1 MMPILTPD
9 MHDVIG
15 RAMLSFVATVNE
27 DGTPNLSPKA
37 SLCASNDALFFADI
51 ASPRTIENLRRNPAI
66 SINVVD
72 VFSRRGYRFN
82 GLARLLTDAD
92 PDRKRV
98 AEWVWR
104 TNGSEY
110 PVHHVV
116 RIDVHEAS
124 ALLSPAYRFGEKTSE
139 DALRETYLTKYGVRQ
154 PDRRAPQQAIDEAP
168 AEDRRANAET

>member
-1 MMPILTPD
+1 MQILTPD

-15 RAMLSFVATVNE
+15 RAMLSFVATVNR

-37 SLCASNDALFFADI
+37 SLFASDDALFFADI

-72 VFSRRGYRFN
+72 VFSRRGYRFS
-82 GLARLLTDAD
+82 GSAHLLPKGH
-92 PDRKRV
+92 PDWTRV

-104 TNGSEY
+104 TNGSDY

-124 ALLSPAYRFGEKTSE
+124 ALLSPAYRFGKATSE
-139 DALRETYLTKYGVRQ
+139 DALREAYIAKYDARKPGGS
-154 PDRRAPQQAIDEAP
+154 APQQPVDEAP
-168 AEDRRANAET
+168 AAERRTRTGT